1 MYTLALIKHWG
12 CERNI
17 SKEFDCRITLTLEKI
32 HIIFNYVQPLQLLQ
46 EVKETDG
53 KKHEYVVIKLVN
65 WLTLIEVRL

>member
-53 KKHEYVVIKLVN
+53 KKHE
-65 WLTLIEVRL
+65 

>member
-1 MYTLALIKHWG
+1 MYTLAVIKQWG

-17 SKEFDCRITLTLEKI
+17 SKEFDYRITLTLEKI

-53 KKHEYVVIKLVN
+53 KKHE
-65 WLTLIEVRL
+65 